1 MSKKLNTANNLRID
15 SMEVLDSPNALIQKF
30 SLSSQAIQTI
40 MTGRRIVEAIIEKR
54 DKRLLCVVGPCSIH
68 DPELAME
75 YAKRL
80 KRLADVVLDKI
91 YLVMRVYFCKPR
103 TTVGWKG
110 YINDPFLDGTEKIK
124 DGLELARKLLI
135 DISELGLPIGT
146 EMLDSITPQYIAD
159 LICWSAIGA
168 RTTES
173 QTHRE
178 LASGLSMPV
187 GFKNGTSGD
196 LEVAFNAMQSC
207 ASGHSFLGVNQEG
220 KVAVVRTT
228 GNEHGHIVLRGGSDK
243 INYDE
248 ETIQHVVEQ
257 LQKKNLRQTI
267 VVDCSHANSNK
278 DHTQQPSVLYE
289 VVRQMKAGQKALVGV
304 MIESNLEEGN
314 QSIVPQQPLKY
325 GVSVTDKCID
335 WNTTEQLI
343 QDVWRQI

>member
-1 MSKKLNTANNLRID
+1 MPKNLNVANNLRIG
-15 SMEVLDSPNALIQKF
+15 SMEILHSPTELVEKF
-30 SLSSQAIQTI
+30 SLSSQAVQTVI
-40 MTGRRIVEAIIEKR
+40 TGRSIVEAIIEQR
-54 DKRLLCVVGPCSIH
+54 DSRLLVVVGPCSIH
-68 DPELAME
+68 DPQIATE
-75 YAKRL
+75 YATRL
-80 KRLADVVLDKI
+80 KTLADEVSDKI

-110 YINDPFLDGTEKIK
+110 YINDPFLDGTERIEE
-124 DGLELARKLLI
+124 GLKLARKLLI
-135 DISELGLPIGT
+135 DICEMGLPIGT

-207 ASGHSFLGVNQEG
+207 ASEHSFLGVNQEG
-220 KVAVVRTT
+220 QVAVVRTT
-228 GNEHGHIVLRGGSDK
+228 GNEHGHIVLRGGADGT
-243 INYDE
+243 NYDE
-248 ETIQHVVEQ
+248 NTVKHVVEQ
-257 LQKKNLRQTI
+257 LQKKDLRQSI

-278 DHTQQPSVLYE
+278 DHAQQPAVCQE
-289 VVRQMKAGQKALVGV
+289 VVRQIKAGQKALTGV

-314 QSIVPQQPLKY
+314 QPLIPNQPLKY
-325 GVSVTDKCID
+325 GVSITDKCID

-343 QDVWRQI
+343 KDVWKQL